1 MTDATDDRTQP
12 RYGELAPGEAAQ
24 EAAAAVPAEAPAAEA
39 PAADAGAD
47 APAGADALPAADY
60 PSAESLAPGGPL
72 TQQERVGRGLAL
84 ALVIIPAGV
93 IAWTILWN
101 IGFIASIV
109 SWGVAAGAVWLY
121 RAGSKARVTRGAF
134 WGLVAIVVVTVVLS
148 LLAGI
153 FTDLV
158 SAVGIPLTQA
168 LTDPQFW
175 GLFADNIFNNGELWQ
190 AYLPQ
195 VVLAL
200 AFAFLGCF
208 WTMRRLARESR
219 A

>member
-12 RYGELAPGEAAQ
+12 RYGELVPGEPAQ
-24 EAAAAVPAEAPAAEA
+24 EPTQEQAAAAPAEASAAT
-39 PAADAGAD
+39 PAADAD
-47 APAGADALPAADY
+47 APSAAAY

-153 FTDLV
+153 FSDLV

-168 LTDPQFW
+168 LTDPDFW

>member
-24 EAAAAVPAEAPAAEA
+24 EPAQEPTAAVPAEASVAMPTT
-39 PAADAGAD
+39 DAD
-47 APAGADALPAADY
+47 APSAAAY

-168 LTDPQFW
+168 LTDPDFW

>member
-24 EAAAAVPAEAPAAEA
+24 EPTAGVPAEAPAAT
-39 PAADAGAD
+39 PAADAD
-47 APAGADALPAADY
+47 APSAAAY

-168 LTDPQFW
+168 LTDPDFW

>member
-12 RYGELAPGEAAQ
+12 RYGELAPGEPSAG
-24 EAAAAVPAEAPAAEA
+24 EPAAAVPAETS
-39 PAADAGAD
+39 AADAGTDVTEAAD
-47 APAGADALPAADY
+47 APSAAEY

-93 IAWTILWN
+93 IAWTVLWN

-168 LTDPQFW
+168 LTDADFW
-175 GLFADNIFNNGELWQ
+175 ALFADNIFNNGELWQ

>member
-12 RYGELAPGEAAQ
+12 RYGELAPGEPTQEPAQ
-24 EAAAAVPAEAPAAEA
+24 EQAAAVPAEAPAATP
-39 PAADAGAD
+39 PADAD
-47 APAGADALPAADY
+47 APSAAEY

-101 IGFIASIV
+101 IGFVASIV

-168 LTDPQFW
+168 LTDPDFW

>member
-12 RYGELAPGEAAQ
+12 RYGELAPAEPAAGEPT
-24 EAAAAVPAEAPAAEA
+24 AAVPAEAPAADSET
-39 PAADAGAD
+39 D
-47 APAGADALPAADY
+47 APADAAAASAAEY

-168 LTDPQFW
+168 LTDADFW
-175 GLFADNIFNNGELWQ
+175 ALFADNIFNNGELWQ